1 MGRWCTTVSMD
12 ERKNRDST
20 QQLIAEA
27 ERLAKPSKDRGVQ
40 STRQIVAQSEKML
53 GKTSAGTR
61 SLWRWIIA
69 AVIVAAVLGL
79 ARLLWR

>member
-1 MGRWCTTVSMD
+1 MD

-53 GKTSAGTR
+53 GKAAGGGASALG
-61 SLWRWIIA
+61 RWIIA
-69 AVIVAAVLGL
+69 GVIVAGVLVL

>member
-1 MGRWCTTVSMD
+1 MD